1 MLAVSAI
8 FGLFIAHK
16 MKNDAFAERIKEL
29 RKRKGLS
36 QAELAEAMGVHFA
49 QVSRYERG
57 ETKPNAEAMTK
68 LAQVLETSTDFLMN
82 GTTDETAVS
91 AGLDKEMISR
101 FKQVQELDA
110 DDKKTMLSF
119 LDAFIAKGKIQNLLK

>member
-29 RKRKGLS
+29 RKKKGLS

-82 GTTDETAVS
+82 GTTDETALS

>member
-1 MLAVSAI
+1 
-8 FGLFIAHK
+8 
-16 MKNDAFAERIKEL
+16 MKKNAFADRIKEL
-29 RKRKGLS
+29 RKKKGLS

-68 LAQVLETSTDFLMN
+68 LAHVLETSTDFLMN

-101 FKQVQELDA
+101 FKQVQELNA
-110 DDKKTMLSF
+110 DDKKTVLSF
-119 LDAFIAKGKIQNLLK
+119 LDAFIAKGKIQNILK